1 MTQRTLRRALSAAAA
16 CALLP
21 ALAPALASAST
32 YTVDDDRAQCPAAGF
47 SSIQAAVDQAAPWD
61 TVIVCDGTY
70 QESSAP
76 ASGAG
81 SPSQAGSRNGLTITK
96 PLTIRGTGA
105 SKVTILP
112 DQSLATLAGTAPY
125 LRDGG
130 GNVVTV
136 SRQARDATD
145 VNTMFVDISG
155 VTISSGTTYAEAGV
169 AFFNAN
175 GAIRSSVV
183 GPLVRATSAEE
194 LAARPHGWGVV
205 VANSQQGAEAGPRR
219 EVSIEGSLVTG
230 YQSGGVLFD
239 DSVGGADGAA
249 TNLQR
254 SGIVQYGY
262 IRSSTVAGAGAQAS
276 FPQTGVEYHAGQRGA
291 VLSSTI
297 TGNSFTPDPRRSV
310 GLLLTDAETGA
321 DPARPGERAWRVDSS
336 FFSGNGWGIFNADA
350 ANGGVRRGASAL
362 AQPAVN
368 GTTES
373 WMGCRFGPIVGGQ
386 SAFWPTDTRGTS
398 GTCEGISGNDA
409 DGRASVELRYARN
422 VRPTMPAAPAATAD
436 AAPTA
441 AFAEPLGGEVVAGV
455 EVAPVVRAKDD
466 FGVAAVTLSVDGS
479 VVGTETDG
487 SYEFAG
493 WTPSFADLGREVT
506 LSALVTD
513 SAGQVA
519 TAAITVRVVAPAGY
533 RPITVEPAAVGFG
546 DVVVGASAAQTVTI
560 ANSGGN
566 PLTLSSLEVA
576 GGGFAGGAGC
586 AVGATLAVGESC
598 ALEVV
603 FAPGAVGPASGTL
616 TVAYSALGGGSPEV
630 VTLGG
635 NGTAP
640 PVALPV
646 NTGLPTVGAP
656 VKVGSTATCAPG
668 SWSGEPSAFAY
679 QWLRN
684 GVAIRGAAGATYKPV
699 VADTGAQLSCRVV
712 ATNAAGAGEAAT
724 SAAVTVSFATVTTR
738 TTIKQQL
745 GTAIVT
751 FAKSQRVKRGTVT
764 LASVVSYGGG
774 TYKATGTLKVGGQTF
789 SYALTESLRAGRGVT
804 FVVKLSSSAR
814 RALARRGGTLTV
826 KVLSGGASVS
836 QTVSV
841 RRS

>member
-47 SSIQAAVDQAAPWD
+47 RTIQSAVDQAAPWD

-70 QESSAP
+70 QESSTP
-76 ASGAG
+76 ASGSG

-112 DQSLATLAGTAPY
+112 DQSLTTLAGSAPF

-145 VNTMFVDISG
+145 MNTMFVDISG

-183 GPLVRATSAEE
+183 GPLLRATSAEE

-205 VANSQQGAEAGPRR
+205 VSNSQQGAEAGPRR
-219 EVSIEGSLVTG
+219 QVSIEGSLVTG

-239 DSVGGADGAA
+239 DSIGGADGAA
-249 TNLQR
+249 ANLQR

-262 IRSSTVAGAGAQAS
+262 VRGSTIAGAGATTL
-276 FPQTGVEYHAGQRGA
+276 FPQTGVQYHAGQRGA
-291 VLSSTI
+291 VLTSSI
-297 TGNSFTPDPRRSV
+297 TGNSYTPDPRRSV

-321 DPARPGERAWRVDSS
+321 DPADPAQRAWQVDGSY
-336 FFSGNGWGIFNADA
+336 FSGNGWGIFNADV
-350 ANGGVRRGASAL
+350 ANSAVRLGASAL

-373 WMGCRFGPIVGGQ
+373 WLGCRFGPIVGSQ

-398 GTCEGISGNDA
+398 GTCEGISGSDA
-409 DGRASVELRYARN
+409 NGRASVELRFARN
-422 VRPTMPAAPAATAD
+422 VRPTMPGAPAVTAD

-441 AFAEPLGGEVVAGV
+441 AFVEPLGGEVVAGV
-455 EVAPVVRAKDD
+455 PVAPVVRAKDD
-466 FGVAAVTLSVDGS
+466 FGVKSVVLSADGV

-493 WTPSFADLGREVT
+493 WTPSFADLGRAVT
-506 LSALVTD
+506 LTAVATD
-513 SAGQVA
+513 SAGQTA
-519 TAAITVRVVAPAGY
+519 TDSVTVRVVAPAGY
-533 RPITVEPAAVGFG
+533 MPITVAPAALSFG
-546 DVVVGASAAQTVTI
+546 DVIVGRSATQAVTI
-560 ANSGGN
+560 TNSGGN
-566 PLTLSSLEVA
+566 PLTFSSLDVA
-576 GGGFAGGAGC
+576 GGGFARGAGC
-586 AVGATLAVGESC
+586 EAGTLAPGDAC
-598 ALEVV
+598 TLDVV
-603 FAPGAVGPASGTL
+603 FTPGALGASTGTL
-616 TVAYSALGGGSPEV
+616 TVTYTAIGGGAPEV

-635 NGTAP
+635 TGIAP
-640 PVALPV
+640 PVVLPV
-646 NTGLPTVGAP
+646 NTVLPSVADATVG
-656 VKVGSTATCAPG
+656 VLTTCAPG
-668 SWSGEPSAFAY
+668 EWSGEPTAFAY

-684 GVAIRGAAGATYKPV
+684 GSAIRGAEAATYTPV
-699 VADTGAQLSCRVV
+699 LADTGAQLSCRVV
-712 ATNAAGAGEAAT
+712 ASNEAGATEPAT
-724 SAAVTVSFATVTTR
+724 SAAVGVVYTTVETR
-738 TTIKQQL
+738 TAIKQQL

-751 FAKSQRVKRGTVT
+751 FK
-764 LASVVSYGGG
+764 
-774 TYKATGTLKVGGQTF
+774 KAQK
-789 SYALTESLRAGRGVT
+789 A
-804 FVVKLSSSAR
+804 
-814 RALARRGGTLTV
+814 RGGTLTLATV
-826 KVLSGGASVS
+826 RAFAAGRYKVVGKLKVGGTTYSYTISDSIRAGRSSTFIVVLTPAARKALKRRAGTLTVRVTSGGVTLT
-836 QTVSV
+836 QTLVV
-841 RRS
+841 KKTT

>member
-1 MTQRTLRRALSAAAA
+1 MTQRTLRRALGAAAA

-32 YTVDDDRAQCPAAGF
+32 YTVDDDKAQCPAAGF
-47 SSIQAAVDQAAPWD
+47 RSIQAAVDQAAPWD
-61 TVIVCDGTY
+61 TIVVCDGTY

-112 DQSLATLAGTAPY
+112 DQSLATLAGSAPY

-183 GPLVRATSAEE
+183 GPLLRATSAEE

-230 YQSGGVLFD
+230 YGSGGVLFD
-239 DSVGGADGAA
+239 DSIGGADGAA

-262 IRSSTVAGAGAQAS
+262 VRNSTIAGAGAQAL

-291 VLSSTI
+291 VLGSSI

-321 DPARPGERAWRVDSS
+321 DPARPGERAWQVDGS
-336 FFSGNGWGIFNADA
+336 FFSGNGWGIYNADA
-350 ANGGVRRGASAL
+350 ANGAVRLGASAL

-373 WMGCRFGPIVGGQ
+373 WLGCRFGPIVGGP
-386 SAFWPTDTRGTS
+386 SAFWPTDTRGAS

-409 DGRASVELRYARN
+409 NGRASVELRFARN

-441 AFAEPLGGEVVAGV
+441 AFVEPLGGEVVAGR
-455 EVAPVVRAKDD
+455 EVAPIVRAKDD
-466 FGVAAVTLSVDGS
+466 FGVKSVVLSADGS
-479 VVGTETDG
+479 EIGTETDG
-487 SYEFAG
+487 SYEFSG
-493 WTPSFADLGREVT
+493 WTPSFADLGRTVT
-506 LSALVTD
+506 LSARVTD

-519 TAAITVRVVAPAGY
+519 TAEVTVRVVAPAGY
-533 RPITVEPAAVGFG
+533 QPITVAPSAVSFG
-546 DVVVGASAAQTVTI
+546 DVVVGASAAQAVTI
-560 ANSGGN
+560 TNSGGN
-566 PLTLSSLEVA
+566 PLTFTSLDVA
-576 GGGFAGGAGC
+576 GGGFSKGAGC
-586 AVGATLAVGESC
+586 EAGTLAPGESC
-598 ALEVV
+598 ALGVT
-603 FAPGAVGPASGTL
+603 FAPAALGAASGTL
-616 TVAYSALGGGSPEV
+616 TVSYSAIGGGALIV
-630 VTLGG
+630 VSLGG
-635 NGTAP
+635 NGIAP
-640 PVALPV
+640 PVVLPV
-646 NTGLPTVGAP
+646 NTGLPVVADATVG
-656 VKVGSTATCAPG
+656 VVATCSPG
-668 SWSGEPSAFAY
+668 DWSGEPTGFSY

-684 GVAIRGAAGATYKPV
+684 GSAIRGADAATYKPV
-699 VADTGAQLSCRVV
+699 LADTGARLSCSV
-712 ATNAAGAGEAAT
+712 AASNAAGTTAPAT
-724 SAAVTVSFATVTTR
+724 SAAVTVAFATVETR
-738 TTIKQQL
+738 SLIKQQL

-751 FAKSQRVKRGTVT
+751 FPKSQKAKGGTLT
-764 LASVVSYGGG
+764 LAKI
-774 TYKATGTLKVGGQTF
+774 TAFAAARYKVTGKLKVGGSTYSF
-789 SYALTESLRAGRGVT
+789 TIGESLRAGKSDT
-804 FVVKLSSSAR
+804 FVVTLSSAAR
-814 RALARRGGTLTV
+814 KALKRKGGTLTV
-826 KVLSGGASVS
+826 RVTSGGLSLT
-836 QTVSV
+836 QTLTVKKS
-841 RRS
+841 